1 MQPFSWNDENQS
13 LDLYNTLTFLLL
25 QAEKIWL
32 NLYTLPLFLFFM
44 KQIAPSLTVDG
55 LLIKENFILL
65 IQRKHEPF
73 QGHWALPGGFVE
85 YGERTEDAVVREVFE
100 ETGLEVKVRMLL
112 GVYSDPTRDPRGHTV
127 TIVYLVDQI
136 GGNLT
141 AGDDADSVKFFNMN
155 KLPALAFDHALIVKD
170 AFERFS
176 HGVLSKM

>member
-1 MQPFSWNDENQS
+1 
-13 LDLYNTLTFLLL
+13 
-25 QAEKIWL
+25 
-32 NLYTLPLFLFFM
+32 M
-44 KQIAPSLTVDG
+44 KPSTPSLTVDG
-55 LLIKENFILL
+55 LLIKENSILL

-73 QGHWALPGGFVE
+73 QGQWALPGGFVE

-127 TIVYLVDQI
+127 SVVYLVDEV

-141 AGDDADSVKFFNMN
+141 AGDDASSVKFFKMN
-155 KLPALAFDHALIVKD
+155 ELPSLAFDHALIVKD